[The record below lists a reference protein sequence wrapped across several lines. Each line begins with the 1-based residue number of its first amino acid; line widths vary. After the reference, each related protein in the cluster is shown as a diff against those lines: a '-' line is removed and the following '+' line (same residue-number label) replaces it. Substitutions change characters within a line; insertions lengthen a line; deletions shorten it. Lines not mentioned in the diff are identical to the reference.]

1 MENDTKK
8 PSLGAALLIVA
19 FMFVVIIAQLI
30 IAGSP
35 DIHLTMVFSI
45 TFATILLMFG
55 GTKWSVI
62 EEGIMHGCKIAMIP
76 MLILMFI
83 GMLIP
88 TLIAAGTIPALIYYG
103 LKIINPSAFLLT
115 AAIVCSVA
123 SLATGSS
130 YTTGGTFG
138 VAFMGIGMGLGIPPA
153 MTAGAVI
160 SGAVIGDKLSP
171 ISDSTNLAAGVT
183 ETNLFKH
190 VKSMMYTTIPA
201 FIISCTLYGFLG
213 MNYIAAS
220 IDTTTIDVILNG
232 ISSVFN
238 VSFGSTLI
246 SMIPLAVVLFMAVK
260 QYSALA
266 TMVAASLVAM
276 VIAMI
281 TQGFTII
288 EMMSF
293 MNYGFS
299 IDVGVEAVNKLLNK
313 GGIQSMMWTVSLG
326 FLGLSY
332 GGILEKSGVMETL
345 LGSMKNLTKNAGNLI
360 TTHVFSTIIVNMLSA
375 SQYVSIIIPG
385 RMYLPAY
392 RKLGIRSDVAS
403 RTCEDAGTVTS
414 PLVPWGLCGVFF
426 TGVLGVNTLEYLPY
440 SFLAYITPVI
450 AIIYAYTGKFIWYE
464 KDNMIKSN
472 VKKASEING

>member
-1 MENDTKK
+1 LENDTKK

-213 MNYIAAS
+213 MNYSAVS
-220 IDTTTIDVILNG
+220 IDTTTVDVILNG

-281 TQGFTII
+281 TQGFSII